1 MMKQTFP
8 QSPLRVTPVP
18 TEPAQSK
25 PEPIAKEPEHGLV
38 NPDFAARHRPV
49 ATPNRA
55 QWFENDLDDS
65 EKQALID
72 KLVAS
77 AKSLLSEP
85 RVTVNSVARLMGMEH
100 AKVKAALAMGDSLKQ
115 FLADRDDS
123 RNALHI
129 KKAFARMSPDEQKSM
144 LAQLQMMQA

>member
-1 MMKQTFP
+1 
-8 QSPLRVTPVP
+8 
-18 TEPAQSK
+18 
-25 PEPIAKEPEHGLV
+25 V
-38 NPDFAARHRPV
+38 NPDFAPRRPV

-55 QWFENDLDDS
+55 QWFENDLDES

-100 AKVKAALAMGDSLKQ
+100 AKVKAALALGDSLKQ

-123 RNALHI
+123 HNALHI
-129 KKAFARMSPDEQKSM
+129 KKAFARMSPDEQKAM
-144 LAQLQMMQA
+144 LAQLQSMQA

>member
-8 QSPLRVTPVP
+8 QSPLRVTPVAA
-18 TEPAQSK
+18 EPVQPK
-25 PEPIAKEPEHGLV
+25 PEPIAKEPEQGLA
-38 NPDFAARHRPV
+38 NPDFVPHRPV

-55 QWFENDLDDS
+55 QWFENDLDES
-65 EKQALID
+65 EKQVLID

-100 AKVKAALAMGDSLKQ
+100 AKVKAALSMGDSLKQ

-123 RNALHI
+123 HNALHI
-129 KKAFARMSPDEQKSM
+129 KKAFARMSPDEQKAM
-144 LAQLQMMQA
+144 LAQLQSMQA

>member
-1 MMKQTFP
+1 MMKQTIP

-18 TEPAQSK
+18 TEPTQPK
-25 PEPIAKEPEHGLV
+25 PVAEPVA
-38 NPDFAARHRPV
+38 HRPV

-55 QWFENDLDDS
+55 QWFENDLDES
-65 EKQALID
+65 EKQCLID

-100 AKVKAALAMGDSLKQ
+100 AKVKAALALGDSLKQ

-123 RNALHI
+123 HNALHI
-129 KKAFARMSPDEQKSM
+129 KKAFARMSPDEQKAM
-144 LAQLQMMQA
+144 LAQLQLMQV

>member
-8 QSPLRVTPVP
+8 QSPLRVTPVR
-18 TEPAQSK
+18 TEPAQPK
-25 PEPIAKEPEHGLV
+25 PEPIAKEPEQGLV
-38 NPDFAARHRPV
+38 NPDFAPRRPV

-55 QWFENDLDDS
+55 QWFENDLDES

-100 AKVKAALAMGDSLKQ
+100 AKVKAALALGDSLKQ

-123 RNALHI
+123 HNALHI
-129 KKAFARMSPDEQKSM
+129 KKAFARMSPDEQKAM
-144 LAQLQMMQA
+144 LAQLQSMQA

>member
-8 QSPLRVTPVP
+8 QSPLRVTPVS
-18 TEPAQSK
+18 TEPAQPK
-25 PEPIAKEPEHGLV
+25 PEPIAKEPEQALV
-38 NPDFAARHRPV
+38 NPDFTARHRPV

-55 QWFENDLDDS
+55 QWFENDLDES

-100 AKVKAALAMGDSLKQ
+100 AKVKAALSMGDSLKQ

-123 RNALHI
+123 HNALHI
-129 KKAFARMSPDEQKSM
+129 KKAFARMSPDEQKAM
-144 LAQLQMMQA
+144 LAQLQSMQA